1 MNGKI
6 ARNIERPRPLR
17 PNSKTESGSTEG
29 DVEGVHQLLLNV
41 SSMLDSAEF
50 GGSLPEAVA
59 VLNKA
64 LKVHGAKLE
73 KSFGS
78 GLNQYMGSLMMSVK
92 DTGLDMASKLHLLEI
107 IELRKNKWVADSNI
121 AEYYRQ
127 KLGLLEVRKYCTEC
141 TFLVSFVLKSVTKI
155 PFQNSGLKRS
165 ASLNA
170 SAPEFAPS
178 ASSTPLGPT
187 LRQSMSVDGGA
198 RDPQPMTIKVGG
210 ETIRIACNNEEMAKT
225 CKKALDTYF
234 ADKSADSSSSSKSPE
249 TENVLAEGSKTADDD
264 SAKDGTVNS
273 ATTAAKSLIIYD
285 RDKLLELATSPHSMK
300 AHGSVVEAFAAFPIL
315 KRRPDST
322 AKLPYVWSET
332 FNEEASSAAVLA
344 CEDTNNNNYHKVSPN
359 SASSSVSG
367 LKKNFLDVLRPN
379 APRRVWDDNIGEWVE
394 ADTRG

>member
-127 KLGLLEVRKYCTEC
+127 KLGLLEVRKYCIEC
-141 TFLVSFVLKSVTKI
+141 TYVFS
-155 PFQNSGLKRS
+155 
-165 ASLNA
+165 
-170 SAPEFAPS
+170 
-178 ASSTPLGPT
+178 
-187 LRQSMSVDGGA
+187 
-198 RDPQPMTIKVGG
+198 
-210 ETIRIACNNEEMAKT
+210 
-225 CKKALDTYF
+225 
-234 ADKSADSSSSSKSPE
+234 
-249 TENVLAEGSKTADDD
+249 
-264 SAKDGTVNS
+264 
-273 ATTAAKSLIIYD
+273 IIC
-285 RDKLLELATSPHSMK
+285 
-300 AHGSVVEAFAAFPIL
+300 VEIC
-315 KRRPDST
+315 D
-322 AKLPYVWSET
+322 
-332 FNEEASSAAVLA
+332 
-344 CEDTNNNNYHKVSPN
+344 
-359 SASSSVSG
+359 
-367 LKKNFLDVLRPN
+367 
-379 APRRVWDDNIGEWVE
+379 
-394 ADTRG
+394 

>member
-6 ARNIERPRPLR
+6 KRNIERPRPLR
-17 PNSKTESGSTEG
+17 SNSKTDSASTED

-64 LKVHGAKLE
+64 LKVHGAALE

-78 GLNQYMGSLMMSVK
+78 GLNQPMGSLMTSVK
-92 DTGLDMASKLHLLEI
+92 DARLDMASKLYLLEI
-107 IELRKNKWVADSNI
+107 IELRKNKWVADRNL
-121 AEYYRQ
+121 ADYYRQ
-127 KLGLLEVRKYCTEC
+127 KLALLEENNP
-141 TFLVSFVLKSVTKI
+141 S
-155 PFQNSGLKRS
+155 LKRS

-178 ASSTPLGPT
+178 AASTPLGPT
-187 LRQSMSVDGGA
+187 LRQSTSVDGAGGSA
-198 RDPQPMTIKVGG
+198 VDPERKESPMTIKVGG

-225 CKKALDTYF
+225 CKRALDTYF
-234 ADKSADSSSSSKSPE
+234 AEKSGDSSSKS
-249 TENVLAEGSKTADDD
+249 ADDD
-264 SAKDGTVNS
+264 SAADDTGSS
-273 ATTAAKSLIIYD
+273 ATTTAAKSLIVYD

-315 KRRPDST
+315 KRRPDSN
-322 AKLPYVWSET
+322 AKLPYDWSET
-332 FNEEASSAAVLA
+332 FNDEANSAAVIA
-344 CEDTNNNNYHKVSPN
+344 CGVEGDDNNNYHNNNTPHPKYPH
-359 SASSSVSG
+359 SAPVSG